1 VACRCTSIGGSAGTF
16 DLVSDAWTFAG
27 ESADLG
33 RGAGGS
39 VTLVDQSTFCL
50 SAASGDV
57 HPGGAQGLFAVDT
70 RLLSQLELRVGGA
83 VPETLSSATER
94 ASAATFVLR
103 TSVGDGNAH
112 LAVLRRRTVDENGL
126 DETVEVRSFARELV
140 DTDLTL
146 ALAADLADL
155 FAVKEGRVGRTRTR
169 ADRAAD
175 DTLTF
180 EQAGGHDGR
189 KDHHGIRRVR
199 VELEGQPELTTADG
213 QARVR
218 WPVHL
223 EPASTWSARWSVRPD
238 DAGGGDRPPGSP
250 GGAAA
255 RHAVGFAAPPTLDT
269 DIAPLAGAYRQS
281 LRDLAALRLYGR
293 DPDGLPVVAAGAPW
307 FMTLFGRDSL
317 LTSWMTLLVDHDLA
331 VGVLEGLA
339 RLQGTRTDE
348 RTEEQPGRIPHEVR
362 YGGAQVYYGTAD
374 ATPLFVMLLGE
385 CLRWGVAWE
394 RLERLLPHADRA
406 LEWVERYGDRDGDGY
421 VEYERLS
428 PQGLPNQGWKDSSDA
443 IVFADGT
450 LAQPPIA
457 LCEVQGYVYAA
468 YRARAALARH
478 TGDHDR
484 ARDCDARADRLR
496 LHFDRDFWLDE
507 AGCYALALDGGKRK
521 VDAVASNMGHVL
533 WTGLARPDRA
543 ARVARLLAGP
553 DLFSGWGVRTLA
565 SSMAA
570 YDPLSY
576 QRGSVWPHDTAIAVA
591 GLARYGHRH
600 EAAEIGRGLLEAAQQ
615 QDDRLPELLGGFARD
630 DVDSPVPYPT
640 ACSPQAWASA
650 APLLVLRTLLGL
662 EPDVP
667 AGRVQVA
674 PARLDDVHELVLDG
688 VPVAGGRLTVRLDG
702 SAELAGVPDAVI
714 SR

>member
-1 VACRCTSIGGSAGTF
+1 
-16 DLVSDAWTFAG
+16 VSDAWTFAG

-33 RGAGGS
+33 RGVGGS

-50 SAASGDV
+50 SAAGGDV
-57 HPGGAQGLFAVDT
+57 HPGGPQGLFAVDT
-70 RLLSQLELRVGGA
+70 RLLSQLELRVGGVA
-83 VPETLSSATER
+83 PEALSAATEH

-103 TSVGDGNAH
+103 TSVGDGTAH
-112 LAVLRRRTVDENGL
+112 LAVLRRRTVDEKGL
-126 DETVEVRSFARELV
+126 DETVEVRSFARDAV
-140 DTDLTL
+140 DTEVTL

-155 FAVKEGRVGRTRTR
+155 FAVKEGRVRHAPTRVDADHDAVAFERETRHRGRT
-169 ADRAAD
+169 
-175 DTLTF
+175 
-180 EQAGGHDGR
+180 GR
-189 KDHHGIRRVR
+189 HGIRRVR
-199 VELEGQPELTTADG
+199 IELDGHPNLTTDDG
-213 QARVR
+213 RAGVR
-218 WPVHL
+218 WPLHL
-223 EPASTWSARWSVRPD
+223 EPGGTWSVRWSVRPD
-238 DAGGGDRPPGSP
+238 DPDDADRPPGSP

-255 RHAVGFAAPPTLDT
+255 RHAVGFAAPPALHT
-269 DIAPLAGAYRQS
+269 DIAPLASAYRQS
-281 LRDLAALRLYGR
+281 LQDLAALRLYGR

-362 YGGAQVYYGTAD
+362 YGGAQIYYGTAD

-394 RLERLLPHADRA
+394 RLEPLLPHADRA

-450 LAQPPIA
+450 VAHPPIA

-468 YRARAALARH
+468 YRARAALARRA
-478 TGDHDR
+478 GDHDR

-496 LHFDRDFWLDE
+496 LRFDRDFWLE
-507 AGCYALALDGGKRK
+507 GAGCYALALDGAKRQ

-591 GLARYGHRH
+591 GLTRYGHRH
-600 EAAEIGRGLLEAAQQ
+600 EAATIGRGLLQAARHQG
-615 QDDRLPELLGGFARD
+615 DRLPELLGGFARD
-630 DVDSPVPYPT
+630 DVASPVPYPT

-662 EPDVP
+662 DPDVP

-674 PARLDDVHELVLDG
+674 PARLDDVRELVLDG

-702 SAELAGVPDAVI
+702 SAELTGAPASVSVRATAAAAEHGN
-714 SR
+714 